1 MEKFYYNSSEV
12 RGYNE
17 KTGTYISYPTEEE
30 YHEAYMEENEDD
42 VR

>member
-30 YHEAYMEENEDD
+30 YHEAYIEQNVDY